1 VYAKDTDFRIEA
13 CKKPDLGPGLMQTS
27 DSKDVFKVCFVVH
40 VLAFFLHHRMPNA
53 RDVREANVVIT
64 SPLTELALFL
74 CSQIFEQ
81 FHG

>member
-13 CKKPDLGPGLMQTS
+13 CKKTDLGPALMQTS
-27 DSKDVFKVCFVVH
+27 DSENVFEVCFIVH
-40 VLAFFLHHRMPNA
+40 VLAFVLHHGMPDA

-64 SPLTELALFL
+64 SPLTELGFFL